1 MHAVEKIRNLAIIAH
16 IDHGKTTL
24 IDSIFRAA
32 HVFRENARIDERVM
46 DSNDLERERGIT
58 IRSKHCTVEWA
69 DYLINIIDTPGHAD
83 FSGEV
88 ERVLSMVDCVLLLV
102 DANEGPMP
110 QTRYVLMRA
119 LRLGLR
125 PIVIVNKADRPNAD
139 PSGALDK
146 TFDLFVELGA
156 TNEQLD
162 FPILYG
168 SGLEGWIVEDLD
180 EYKKEEHEREEQE
193 REGRLIDGGGLS
205 PALLKELADA
215 GMDDL
220 FETIVREVPAPRV
233 DQEAPFR
240 MQVSTLAWSDYIG
253 RIGCGRVLE
262 GRLRVGDELQRITT
276 RRAGG
281 NASALSTTDGTEFGT
296 PGGTEFGT
304 TDHIADGTKSGAPH
318 GAGSRAD
325 PQTTH
330 LPTACRAS
338 GAEFDVVGAEAAR
351 VTHLWVTRGLENR
364 EVDEV
369 AAGDIVWLAG
379 PADITLGDTL
389 ASSELEPARAALPPL
404 EIEEPTVSMFFLV
417 NNGPFAGQDGKAA
430 TLRQLK
436 DRLEREL
443 RVNVALRME
452 DLGRPDGVKVSGRG
466 ELHLAILIEE
476 MRREGYEL
484 CVSRPEVITRRDAS
498 GRVLEPMEQ
507 LIIDVPE
514 EYQGAIIQE
523 LSLRKGELLAVESTG
538 TGLVR
543 LEFSISTRGL
553 IGYRNDFLTE
563 TRGLGVMSSRFTGY
577 GPWKGELP
585 GRERGSLVSQA
596 AGDAASYSLENLQQ
610 RATLFVSPMD
620 PVYEGMIVGENSRAD
635 DMLCNPTKRKQ
646 LGNYRSSTKEIDAG
660 LKVPRTLTLEGAL
673 EWIAGDELVEVT
685 PSTVRVR
692 KHILSTEQRKK
703 AEKRG
708 PADA

>member
-1 MHAVEKIRNLAIIAH
+1 VHAVDKIRNLAIIAH

-32 HVFRENARIDERVM
+32 HVFRENARVEERVM

-58 IRSKHCTVEWA
+58 IRSKHCTVEW
-69 DYLINIIDTPGHAD
+69 DGYLINIIDTPGHAD

-88 ERVLSMVDCVLLLV
+88 ERVLSMVDSVLLLV

-125 PIVIVNKADRPNAD
+125 PIVVVNKADRPNAD

-156 TNEQLD
+156 DNDQLD
-162 FPILYG
+162 FPVLYG
-168 SGLEGWIVEDLD
+168 SGLEGWIVNDLD
-180 EYKKEEHEREEQE
+180 EYQKEEHEREEHL
-193 REGRLIDGGGLS
+193 GDGGGLS
-205 PALLKELADA
+205 PALLRELADA
-215 GMDDL
+215 GMKDL
-220 FETIVREVPAPRV
+220 FATIIAKVPAPRV
-233 DQEAPFR
+233 EQDAPFL

-253 RIGCGRVLE
+253 RIGCGRVLA
-262 GRLRVGDELQRITT
+262 GGLKVGDELQRITT
-276 RRAGG
+276 RHHRVGDPEAGW
-281 NASALSTTDGTEFGT
+281 SVT
-296 PGGTEFGT
+296 GG
-304 TDHIADGTKSGAPH
+304 
-318 GAGSRAD
+318 
-325 PQTTH
+325 
-330 LPTACRAS
+330 
-338 GAEFDVVGAEAAR
+338 EAAR

-379 PADITLGDTL
+379 PAEIALGDTL
-389 ASSELEPARAALPPL
+389 AAPELVEGAGSPAAAALPPL

-417 NNGPFAGQDGKAA
+417 NNGPFAGQDGRAA
-430 TLRQLK
+430 TLRQIK

-443 RVNVALRME
+443 RVNVALRVE

-476 MRREGYEL
+476 MRREGLEL
-484 CVSRPEVITRRDAS
+484 CVSRPEVITHRDEHGAL
-498 GRVLEPMEQ
+498 LEPMEQ
-507 LIIDVPE
+507 LIIDVPD
-514 EYQGAIIQE
+514 EYQGTVIQE
-523 LSLRKGELLAVESTG
+523 LSLRKGELVAVEAAP

-543 LEFSISTRGL
+543 LEFTISTRGL
-553 IGYRNDFLTE
+553 IGYRSDFLTE

-577 GPWKGELP
+577 GPWRGELP

-596 AGDAASYSLENLQQ
+596 AGEAAAYSLENLQQ

-620 PVYEGMIVGENSRAD
+620 RVYEGMIVGENSRGD

-660 LKVPRTLTLEGAL
+660 LKVPRPLTLESAL
-673 EWIAGDELVEVT
+673 EWIADDELVEVT
-685 PSTVRVR
+685 PRTVRVR
-692 KHILSTEQRKK
+692 KAILSAEQRKK

-708 PADA
+708 ATGA

>member
-32 HVFRENARIDERVM
+32 HVFRDNARVEERVM

-58 IRSKHCTVEWA
+58 IRSKHCTVEWGEH
-69 DYLINIIDTPGHAD
+69 LINIIDTPGHAD

-88 ERVLSMVDCVLLLV
+88 ERVLSMVDSVLLLV

-125 PIVIVNKADRPNAD
+125 PIVVVNKADRPNAD

-156 TNEQLD
+156 DNDQLD
-162 FPILYG
+162 FPVLYG
-168 SGLEGWIVEDLD
+168 SGLEGWIVADLD
-180 EYKKEEHEREEQE
+180 EYRKEEREREEH
-193 REGRLIDGGGLS
+193 LADGGVLS
-205 PALLKELADA
+205 PALLAELAAA

-220 FETIVREVPAPRV
+220 FATIIAKVPAPRV
-233 DQEAPFR
+233 EQDAPFL

-253 RIGCGRVLE
+253 RIGCGRVLQ
-262 GRLRVGDELQRITT
+262 GRLRVGDELQRVKT
-276 RRAGG
+276 RLTEGG
-281 NASALSTTDGTEFGT
+281 GFEVAT
-296 PGGTEFGT
+296 
-304 TDHIADGTKSGAPH
+304 
-318 GAGSRAD
+318 
-325 PQTTH
+325 
-330 LPTACRAS
+330 
-338 GAEFDVVGAEAAR
+338 VEAAR

-364 EVDEV
+364 AVDEV

-379 PADITLGDTL
+379 PDEISLGDTL
-389 ASSELEPARAALPPL
+389 GAPGLDPAGTALPPL

-417 NNGPFAGQDGKAA
+417 NNGPFAGQDGRAV
-430 TLRQLK
+430 TLRQIK

-443 RVNVALRME
+443 RVNVALRVE

-476 MRREGYEL
+476 MRREGLEL
-484 CVSRPEVITRRDAS
+484 CVSRPEVITRRDAR
-498 GRVLEPMEQ
+498 GHLLEPMEQ
-507 LIIDVPE
+507 LIIDVPD
-514 EYQGAIIQE
+514 EYQGTVIQE
-523 LSLRKGELLAVESTG
+523 LSLRKGELAAVESAR

-543 LEFSISTRGL
+543 LEFAISTRGL
-553 IGYRNDFLTE
+553 IGYRSDFLTE

-577 GPWKGELP
+577 GPWRGELP

-596 AGDAASYSLENLQQ
+596 AGEVASYSLENLQQ
-610 RATLFVSPMD
+610 RATLFVNPMD
-620 PVYEGMIVGENSRAD
+620 RVYEGMIVGENSRRD

-660 LKVPRTLTLEGAL
+660 LKVPRPLTLESAL

-685 PSTVRVR
+685 PKTVRVR
-692 KHILSTEQRKK
+692 KAILSTEERKK
-703 AEKRG
+703 AQKQAA
-708 PADA
+708 PVA